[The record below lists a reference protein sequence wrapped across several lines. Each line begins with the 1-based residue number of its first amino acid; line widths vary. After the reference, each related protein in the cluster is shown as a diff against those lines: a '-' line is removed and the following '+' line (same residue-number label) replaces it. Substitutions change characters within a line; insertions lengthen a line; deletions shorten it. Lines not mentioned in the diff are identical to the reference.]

1 MSFATNDSATRQTQ
15 GDAMTPEDVVASG
28 QVASDAVANYALMLA
43 DDSLMLAQRLG
54 WWISRGPEMEE
65 DIALGN
71 IGLDLLGHARFFYSY
86 AGTAWGKTEDD
97 LAYFRTEEEFR
108 SAAIMEQE
116 NGDFAQTIARHL
128 IVSYYLIGLYS
139 KLESSADQMLASI
152 AAKAVKELEYHVDHA
167 NQWVLRLGDGTEES
181 HRRMQDGLNYMWPY
195 VNEIFE
201 DLPLHTEL
209 AAQGIA
215 VLPSELR
222 ADFDT
227 RVEAVIEAATL
238 KVPAVPQAVSGNRTG
253 RFSEYRGFILAEMQ
267 SLARQ
272 HPGATW

>member
-1 MSFATNDSATRQTQ
+1 MSFTTTDSATRQTQ
-15 GDAMTPEDVVASG
+15 GEAMTPEDVVASG
-28 QVASDAVANYALMLA
+28 EVATEDVAHYASMLA

-71 IGLDLLGHARFFYSY
+71 IALDLLGHARFFYSY
-86 AGTAWGKTEDD
+86 AGTAWGKTEND
-97 LAYFRTEEEFR
+97 LAYFRPEEDFR
-108 SAAIMEQE
+108 SAAIAEQE

-128 IVSYYLIGLYS
+128 IISYYLFGLYT
-139 KLESSADQMLASI
+139 KLESSQDQMLASI

-195 VNEIFE
+195 ISELFE
-201 DLPLHTEL
+201 DLPLHENLT
-209 AAQGIA
+209 AQGIA

-222 ADFDT
+222 AEFDP
-227 RVEAVIEAATL
+227 RVAAVIEAATL
-238 KVPAVPQAVSGNRTG
+238 TIPDVPQAVSGRRTG
-253 RFSEYRGFILAEMQ
+253 KFSEHRGHILAEMQ